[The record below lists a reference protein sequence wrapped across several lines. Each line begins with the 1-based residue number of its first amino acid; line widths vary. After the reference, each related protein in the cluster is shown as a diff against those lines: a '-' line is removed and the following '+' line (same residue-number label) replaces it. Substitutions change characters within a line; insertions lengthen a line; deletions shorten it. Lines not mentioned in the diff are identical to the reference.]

1 MVEREYIRNPATGR
15 PAPFSRK
22 RYSTKVQDFSTC
34 MSFIDKLLD
43 LQYDISEE
51 ELGRGK
57 YKIRNRSDGRGGSAL
72 DPKPGTINLSDS
84 LYNEI
89 DIFKQRVNWKKHTP
103 PDAYFDDS

>member
-1 MVEREYIRNPATGR
+1 
-15 PAPFSRK
+15 
-22 RYSTKVQDFSTC
+22 
-34 MSFIDKLLD
+34 MSFIDNLLD

-57 YKIRNRSDGRGGSAL
+57 YKIRNRSDGRGGNAL

-89 DIFKQRVNWKKHTP
+89 DIFKQRVNWNKHTP
-103 PDAYFDDS
+103 PDAYFDDSDTGKEPDDYQNLTRKWRK